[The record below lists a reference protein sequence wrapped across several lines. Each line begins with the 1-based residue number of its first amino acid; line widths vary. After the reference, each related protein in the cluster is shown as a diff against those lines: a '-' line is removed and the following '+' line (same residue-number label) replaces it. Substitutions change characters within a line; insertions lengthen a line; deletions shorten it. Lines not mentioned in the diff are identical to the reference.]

1 MRPCAAAA
9 AAAATSTSTSLCA
22 CETLRDIAARSRLK
36 ARQAARSTQ
45 GAMAAHPPENGERI
59 MVFRGHWLLRILLKE
74 KTLEVRGTRYAGKTY
89 LLGCRGKIFARA
101 TFGEPV
107 RISTLE
113 QWRGLR
119 SMHRVPGNEL
129 PYKKTWG
136 LPLQELIAFRQP
148 YDYTA
153 RRGAVG
159 IAIFRGA

>member
-1 MRPCAAAA
+1 M
-9 AAAATSTSTSLCA
+9 
-22 CETLRDIAARSRLK
+22 AAR
-36 ARQAARSTQ
+36 
-45 GAMAAHPPENGERI
+45 PPENGERI
-59 MVFRGHWLLRILLKE
+59 MVFKGHWLLRILLKE

-107 RISTLE
+107 RIETLE
-113 QWRGLR
+113 QWRDLR
-119 SMHRVPGNEL
+119 PTHRVPGNKL
-129 PYKKTWG
+129 PYRKTWG
-136 LPLQELIAFRQP
+136 LPLQELIAFRRP